1 MISGNAANSKNNC
14 KTITQRKKEKEEAR
28 AALVWF
34 MVFNVIFNNISV
46 ISCWQ
51 LWQ

>member
-1 MISGNAANSKNNC
+1 MISGNAANSKN
-14 KTITQRKKEKEEAR
+14 KEKEEAR